1 MTTTFLFEGLTYK
14 QTDISDS
21 DLHKEIIGG
30 QGKLKY
36 VGYYIK
42 NGEQYCLLPKVFVD
56 SDENGND
63 SAFGQSLNDTP
74 YLTLDQVLSENKESE
89 VSSNLEM
96 LPAWFARALHFY
108 KDRNCKTSVIKET
121 DRNIVA
127 STKEDD
133 SPSLYECISA
143 LESFY
148 LQHKDL
154 ALTVYRES
162 HGGYDNIN
170 WDKTIRLKQPMIGRG
185 NQVVYWDTVTGKKTI
200 NYDEE
205 LMVLFYN
212 TLNYI
217 LEKYRY
223 PISDDECLYELF
235 GADEFR
241 DMVENGEVLSML
253 ESNRNRYFSDLM
265 TELWEKLF
273 QFHSREEKI
282 HNHEISQEY
291 LLVSNFDPVF
301 EDMVDWLISDRESEL
316 LAKKHQDDDKRI
328 DHLFLG
334 PSLFDPNKKIY
345 YIGDSKYYAD
355 NKEINGHSIGKQYTY
370 ASNILKE
377 ALNEKD
383 GEKWKEQGLFYYDKE
398 TEGFNVTPN
407 FFIRGAYK
415 GSYTFEEDELHPA
428 QDEGKFKSTEYFF
441 EDRLFDRNTLFL
453 LEYSVNFLYLIKHYN
468 DNESCAG
475 NEFKKRLCT
484 NVRKDLLAGLN
495 RIYNFY
501 KCEKVSDAVLK
512 DHFKDFFL
520 GRILRFPQYDII
532 AILQSDKANQNSFKD
547 LRSQITKKDNHN
559 KLIINP

>member
-1 MTTTFLFEGLTYK
+1 MTTKILFEGLTYK
-14 QTDISDS
+14 QIDIPDN
-21 DLHKEIIGG
+21 DLFKEIIGG

-56 SDENGND
+56 SDDKGNI
-63 SAFGQSLNDTP
+63 SAFGSSLCEKP
-74 YLTLDQVLSENKESE
+74 YLTLDREMLKNKEPN
-89 VSSNLEM
+89 VSSVLEM

-108 KDRNCKTSVIKET
+108 KDRNCKTSVVKET

-127 STKEDD
+127 STDEDD
-133 SPSLYECISA
+133 SPSLYECLSA

-148 LQHKDL
+148 LQHRDL

-170 WDKTIRLKQPMIGRG
+170 WDKTIRLKQPIIGCD

-217 LEKYRY
+217 FDEYKY

-241 DMVENGEVLSML
+241 DMVDNGEVLSML

-265 TELWEKLF
+265 TELWQKLF

-291 LLVSNFDPVF
+291 LLVSNFDPIF

-316 LAKKHQDDDKRI
+316 LVKKHQDDDKRI

-334 PSLFDPNKKIY
+334 PSLFDPGKRIY

-355 NKEINGHSIGKQYTY
+355 NKEINRHSIGKQYTY

-377 ALNEKD
+377 ALNIKD
-383 GEKWKEQGLFYYDKE
+383 WKRWEDQGLFYYDKE
-398 TEGFNVTPN
+398 TDGFNVTPN

-415 GSYTFEEDELHPA
+415 YGSYTFEDDELQPA
-428 QDEGKFKSTEYFF
+428 QDKGKFKSIEYFF

-468 DNESCAG
+468 DNENCVG
-475 NEFKKRLCT
+475 NEFKKKLYT
-484 NVRKDLLAGLN
+484 KVREDLNTG
-495 RIYNFY
+495 
-501 KCEKVSDAVLK
+501 LK
-512 DHFKDFFL
+512 DIYKFYQCKCPDDKLKEYFKDFFL
-520 GRILRFPQYDII
+520 GRILRFTNYDII
-532 AILQSDKANQNSFKD
+532 AIRKGDEIKDSFAD
-547 LRSQITKKDNHN
+547 IMEQCGATEIDVNEY
-559 KLIINP
+559 